1 MMINQYICTCT
12 LYTSTRVNVV
22 FRIYNNVP
30 SCHKH
35 VMMYQPCRNRT
46 TGTTNY
52 NLKDRGIY
60 LLDFLP

>member
-1 MMINQYICTCT
+1 MYILQC
-12 LYTSTRVNVV
+12 
-22 FRIYNNVP
+22 IYNNVP

-35 VMMYQPCRNRT
+35 IMMYQPCRNRT

-60 LLDFLP
+60 LLDFFALIHFFFFNQ